1 MNKVYFAKMNNREE
15 IENRTF
21 TARNDKLLGGIEKGD
36 YVFVKPANGK
46 ISELWLAKNFLI
58 DPKSNEKTVVFE
70 LACKLDRELDLT
82 SEFVALKFFKLDLNL
97 LNKIIKPNS
106 GICFWLLQLM
116 PFSIEII
123 KNSNKLNDY
132 INNDKNYRKI
142 QIRDTFNN
150 VYFSS
155 DDVQLVGSNGNYQ
168 LFEAAFISKDIFKR
182 FNSDNFA
189 NGKTAGGAKGKLYK
203 VIESGKKVITG
214 YEGSLMGFY
223 DLFFSDRIGPSKTI
237 RKDFVDWVKKQ
248 GIGSAR
254 NYGSGI
260 NAIEK
265 NYGVNIEEE
274 FEKDGCRALL
284 NKVTNDEAVISSK
297 KTGVGNKQSWDSYL
311 KKYIAYRNNGETVD
325 EVSES
330 VVEEGCDEI
339 NQQVMSELK
348 EYLSLNTIFYG
359 VPGCGKS
366 YKINK
371 LLHIDSESKK
381 NGRALNDRFYKRI
394 LFHPEYTYSDFVG
407 QIMPETN
414 GERIEYKFQPG
425 PFVECLKDT
434 LKDKNNHY
442 FLVIEEINRG
452 NAPAIFGNIFQ
463 LLDRDDE
470 GQSEYQV
477 YDREIQNWLKANGVN
492 LDKVFIP
499 SNLTIFATMNTS
511 DQNVFTL
518 DTAFKRRWHLS
529 RIRNDFND
537 TKDEFLNIKIVNKGY
552 TWREFALS
560 LNSDIIKNCNEGV
573 FAEDKLL
580 GTHFVKRYDL
590 ENEQIFAEKIFMYL
604 WNDVV
609 KYNKECLFRS
619 DLRTLDEVIEKFVM
633 GENVFNSNATK
644 LLELH
649 EKYLN
654 KTSEETEVNTGN
666 INEW

>member
-1 MNKVYFAKMNNREE
+1 MNKVYFAKMKNREE

-70 LACKLDRELDLT
+70 LACKLDRELELT

-97 LNKIIKPNS
+97 LNKTNKPNS

-189 NGKTAGGAKGKLYK
+189 NGKTAGSKKGKLYK

-214 YEGSLMGFY
+214 YEGSLIGFY

-371 LLHIDSESKK
+371 LLHIDRESKK

-537 TKDEFLNIKIVNKGY
+537 TKDEFLNIKIGNKGY

-666 INEW
+666 INE